1 MSDAYR
7 LPTIDDTAQI
17 PTGDMPGDKVEIGQD
32 HLQRAEAILTELW
45 PMLQQAL
52 EQSPAHRAVIAVHG
66 GSGVGKSEIGSVL
79 AHVMRHNGIGAHVM
93 SGDNY
98 PHRIPRENDAERLRT
113 FRAAGVK
120 GLVAAGLYDDQVR
133 ARLAQLQVADR
144 DAAVD
149 QAHEDPWL
157 TTYRAAG
164 ARALDDYL
172 GSQDEIDFDEVNAII
187 TAFKGG
193 AESLLLK
200 RMGREPGELWY
211 DRMDLRE
218 VQVLVVEWTHGNSQH
233 VEGVDIPVLLNS
245 TPAETL
251 AHRRSR
257 ARDGATDSPFTSLV
271 LAIEQEHL
279 HDQAHRARII
289 VTKAGEVIS
298 YDTYLRSMGRHLP
311 EHGAM
316 LNVYPDSLG
325 GTVGDEVDF
334 LTDPAVAGAFTS
346 AYLLPS
352 VFNTDLDRGFSVIDY
367 ELSKLYTQP
376 QDLPALQAA
385 GIRLKFDFILNH
397 ASVLSPQFQ
406 DLLARGARS
415 EFADFFIDWNK
426 FWAGHG
432 TMTPEGYVQ
441 PDPELIKDMFF
452 RKPGL
457 PILMVRMPDGT
468 EKPYWNTFYQEVRY
482 SAPDAQQLMRATGL
496 QYQQAVALAP
506 SIAEQLEAGRT
517 PAELELGE
525 MEQARDQVV
534 ELLDSTRSYLGQ
546 MDLNIKSSKVWDFYA
561 DVLDKLSG
569 YGAEI
574 VRLDAFAYAPKEPGE
589 KNFLNDPGTW
599 QLLDRVNTLAR
610 DRGLKLLPEIH
621 SRYEEG
627 IHELLSSKGYLTY
640 DFFLPGLVIDALA
653 KADARHLER
662 WIGELVDKKIHTV
675 NMLGCHDGIPL
686 LDLKGL
692 LTDDEIDQLIAT
704 VVDRGGHVKDL
715 HGQKK
720 MYYQV
725 NATYYSAL
733 GESDEA
739 MLLARAIQ
747 LFMPGKPQV
756 WYLDLFGGR
765 NDHAAVERAGAGGH
779 KEINR
784 TNLTREQVREALG
797 TPLAQRQLELLRF
810 RNSFAAFGWDAECI
824 VAETPA
830 HELQV
835 SWSKDGHEAVLKA
848 DLASRS
854 FTITADGQ
862 EV

>member
-32 HLQRAEAILTELW
+32 HLQRAEAILPELW

-52 EQSPAHRAVIAVHG
+52 EQSPARRAVVAVHG

-79 AHVMRHNGIGAHVM
+79 AHVMRHNGIGAYVM

-113 FRAAGVK
+113 FRTAGVK
-120 GLVAAGLYDDQVR
+120 GLVAAGLYDEQVR
-133 ARLAQLQVADR
+133 ERLAELQAVDR
-144 DAAVD
+144 DAAVE
-149 QAHEDPWL
+149 QVHEDPWL

-172 GSQDEIDFDEVNAII
+172 GSQEEIDFAEVNAILA
-187 TAFKGG
+187 AFKGG

-211 DRMDLRE
+211 ERVDLRD

-233 VEGVDIPVLLNS
+233 VEGVDIPILLNS

-271 LAIEQEHL
+271 LAVEQEHL

-298 YDTYLRSMGRHLP
+298 HDAYLRSMGRHLP

-367 ELSKLYTQP
+367 ELSKLYTEP
-376 QDLPALQAA
+376 EDLPALQTA

-406 DLLARGARS
+406 DLLAKGARS
-415 EFADFFIDWNK
+415 EFADFFIDWNT

-441 PDPELIKDMFF
+441 PDPELIEDMFF

-457 PILMVRMPDGT
+457 PILMVRMPDGS

-482 SAPDAQQLMRATGL
+482 SAPDVQQLMGATGL

-506 SIAEQLEAGRT
+506 AIAEQLEAGRA
-517 PAELELGE
+517 PAKLDLGE
-525 MEQARDQVV
+525 MEQAREQVV

-546 MDLNIKSSKVWDFYA
+546 MDLNIKSPKVWQFYA
-561 DVLDKLSG
+561 DVLDKLAG
-569 YGAEI
+569 YGAEV

-692 LTDDEIDQLIAT
+692 LTDEEIDQLIAT
-704 VVDRGGHVKDL
+704 VVDRGGYVKDL

-797 TPLAQRQLELLRF
+797 TPLVQRQLELLRF
-810 RNSFAAFGWDAECI
+810 RNSFAAFGWDAEC
-824 VAETPA
+824 VVTETPA

-835 SWSKDGHEAVLKA
+835 SWTKDGHEAVLKA

>member
-32 HLQRAEAILTELW
+32 HLQRAEAILPELW

-52 EQSPAHRAVIAVHG
+52 EQSPARRAVVAVHG

-79 AHVMRHNGIGAHVM
+79 AHVMRHNGIGAYVM

-113 FRAAGVK
+113 FRTAGVK
-120 GLVAAGLYDDQVR
+120 GLVAAGLYDEQVR
-133 ARLAQLQVADR
+133 ERLAELQAADR
-144 DAAVD
+144 DAAVE

-172 GSQDEIDFDEVNAII
+172 GSQEEIDFAEVNAILA
-187 TAFKGG
+187 AFKGG

-211 DRMDLRE
+211 ERVDLRD

-233 VEGVDIPVLLNS
+233 VEGVDIPILLNS

-271 LAIEQEHL
+271 LAVEQEHL

-298 YDTYLRSMGRHLP
+298 HDAYLRSMGRHLP

-367 ELSKLYTQP
+367 ELSKLYTEP
-376 QDLPALQAA
+376 EDLPALQAA

-406 DLLARGARS
+406 DLLAKGARS
-415 EFADFFIDWNK
+415 EFADFFIDWNT

-441 PDPELIKDMFF
+441 PDPELIEDMFF

-457 PILMVRMPDGT
+457 PILMVRMPDGS

-482 SAPDAQQLMRATGL
+482 SAPDVQQLMRATGL

-506 SIAEQLEAGRT
+506 AIAEQLEAGRA
-517 PAELELGE
+517 PAKLDLGE
-525 MEQARDQVV
+525 MEQAREQVV

-546 MDLNIKSSKVWDFYA
+546 MDLNIKSPKVWQFYA
-561 DVLDKLSG
+561 DVLDKLAG
-569 YGAEI
+569 YGAEV

-692 LTDDEIDQLIAT
+692 LTDEEIDQLIAT
-704 VVDRGGHVKDL
+704 VVDRGGYVKDL

-797 TPLAQRQLELLRF
+797 TPLVQRQLELLRF
-810 RNSFAAFGWDAECI
+810 RNSFAAFGWDAEC
-824 VAETPA
+824 VVTETPA

-835 SWSKDGHEAVLKA
+835 SWTKDGHEAVLKA

>member
-7 LPTIDDTAQI
+7 MPTIDDTTQI

-32 HLQRAEAILTELW
+32 HLQRAEAILPELW

-52 EQSPAHRAVIAVHG
+52 EQGPARRAVVAVHG

-79 AHVMRHNGIGAHVM
+79 AHVMRHNGIGAYVM

-113 FRAAGVK
+113 FRTAGVK
-120 GLVAAGLYDDQVR
+120 GLVAAGLYDEQVR
-133 ARLAQLQVADR
+133 TRLAELQAADR
-144 DAAVD
+144 DAAVE

-172 GSQDEIDFDEVNAII
+172 GSQEEIDFAEVNAILA
-187 TAFKGG
+187 AFKGG

-211 DRMDLRE
+211 ERVDLRD

-233 VEGVDIPVLLNS
+233 VEGVDIPILLNS

-271 LAIEQEHL
+271 LAVEQEHL

-298 YDTYLRSMGRHLP
+298 HDAYLRSMGRHLP

-376 QDLPALQAA
+376 EDLPALRAA

-406 DLLARGARS
+406 DLLAKGARS
-415 EFADFFIDWNK
+415 EFADFFIDWNL

-441 PDPELIKDMFF
+441 PDPELIEDMFF

-457 PILMVRMPDGT
+457 PILMVRMPDGS

-482 SAPDAQQLMRATGL
+482 SAPDVQQLMRATGL

-506 SIAEQLEAGRT
+506 AIAEQLESGRA
-517 PAELELGE
+517 PAELDLGE
-525 MEQARDQVV
+525 MEQAREQVV

-546 MDLNIKSSKVWDFYA
+546 MDLNIKSPKVWQFYA
-561 DVLDKLSG
+561 DVLDKLAG
-569 YGAEI
+569 YGAEV

-599 QLLDRVNTLAR
+599 QLLDRVNGLAR

-627 IHELLSSKGYLTY
+627 IHELLSCKGYLTY

-662 WIGELVDKKIHTV
+662 WIGELVDKEIHTV

-692 LTDDEIDQLIAT
+692 LTDEEIDQLIAT

-797 TPLAQRQLELLRF
+797 TPLVQRQLELLRF
-810 RNSFAAFGWDAECI
+810 RNSFAAFGWDAEC
-824 VAETPA
+824 VVTETPA

-862 EV
+862 EI

>member
-7 LPTIDDTAQI
+7 MPTIDDTTQI

-32 HLQRAEAILTELW
+32 HLQRAEAILPELW

-52 EQSPAHRAVIAVHG
+52 EHSPARRAVVAVHG

-79 AHVMRHNGIGAHVM
+79 AHVMRHNGIGTYVM

-113 FRAAGVK
+113 FRTAGVK
-120 GLVAAGLYDDQVR
+120 GLVAAGLYDEQVR
-133 ARLAQLQVADR
+133 ERLAELQAADR
-144 DAAVD
+144 DAAVE

-172 GSQDEIDFDEVNAII
+172 GSQEEIDFAEVNAILA
-187 TAFKGG
+187 AFKGG

-211 DRMDLRE
+211 ERVDLRD

-233 VEGVDIPVLLNS
+233 VEGVDIPILLNS

-271 LAIEQEHL
+271 LAVEQEHL

-298 YDTYLRSMGRHLP
+298 HDAYLRSMGRHLP

-376 QDLPALQAA
+376 EDLPALRAA

-406 DLLARGARS
+406 DLLAKGARS

-441 PDPELIKDMFF
+441 PDPELIEDMFF

-457 PILMVRMPDGT
+457 PILMVRMPDGS

-482 SAPDAQQLMRATGL
+482 SAPDVQQLMRATGL

-506 SIAEQLEAGRT
+506 AIAEQLESGRA
-517 PAELELGE
+517 PAELDLGE
-525 MEQARDQVV
+525 MEQAREQVV

-546 MDLNIKSSKVWDFYA
+546 MDLNIKSPKVWQFYA
-561 DVLDKLSG
+561 DVLDKLAG
-569 YGAEI
+569 YGAEV

-662 WIGELVDKKIHTV
+662 WIGELVDKEIHTV

-692 LTDDEIDQLIAT
+692 LTDEEIDQLIAT

-797 TPLAQRQLELLRF
+797 TPLVQRQLELLRF
-810 RNSFAAFGWDAECI
+810 RNSFAAFGWDAEC
-824 VAETPA
+824 VVTETPA

-862 EV
+862 EI

>member
-32 HLQRAEAILTELW
+32 HLQRAEAILPELW

-52 EQSPAHRAVIAVHG
+52 EQSPARRAVVAVHG

-79 AHVMRHNGIGAHVM
+79 AHVMRHNGIGAYVM

-113 FRAAGVK
+113 FRTAGVK
-120 GLVAAGLYDDQVR
+120 GLVAAGLYDEQVR
-133 ARLAQLQVADR
+133 ERLAELQAADR
-144 DAAVD
+144 DAAVE

-172 GSQDEIDFDEVNAII
+172 GSQEEIDFAEVNAILA
-187 TAFKGG
+187 AFKGG

-211 DRMDLRE
+211 ERVDLRD

-233 VEGVDIPVLLNS
+233 VEGVDIPILLNS

-271 LAIEQEHL
+271 LAVEQEHL

-298 YDTYLRSMGRHLP
+298 HDAYLRSMGRHLP

-367 ELSKLYTQP
+367 ELSKLYTEP
-376 QDLPALQAA
+376 EDLPALQAA

-406 DLLARGARS
+406 DLLAKGARS
-415 EFADFFIDWNK
+415 EFADFFIDWNT

-441 PDPELIKDMFF
+441 PDPELIEDMFF

-457 PILMVRMPDGT
+457 PILMVRMPDGS

-482 SAPDAQQLMRATGL
+482 SAPDVQQLMRATGL

-506 SIAEQLEAGRT
+506 AIAEQLEAGRA
-517 PAELELGE
+517 PAELDLGE
-525 MEQARDQVV
+525 MEQAREQVV

-546 MDLNIKSSKVWDFYA
+546 MDLNIKSPKVWQFYA
-561 DVLDKLSG
+561 DVLDKLAG
-569 YGAEI
+569 YGAEV

-692 LTDDEIDQLIAT
+692 LTDEEIDQLIAT
-704 VVDRGGHVKDL
+704 VVDRGGYVKDL

-797 TPLAQRQLELLRF
+797 TPLVQRQLELLRF
-810 RNSFAAFGWDAECI
+810 RNSFAAFGWDAEC
-824 VAETPA
+824 VVTETPA

-835 SWSKDGHEAVLKA
+835 SWTKDGHEAVLKA